1 MNATWGA
8 VSGARTGGKAAE
20 TGRIEWAD
28 RTQKGIPHMHL
39 TRPRRG
45 ALALAGAAAIVF
57 ATPVGAVA
65 APGSPDDALP
75 EALFGA
81 ADPSYDG
88 VWRQSIA
95 LLAQNAA
102 GYTPAPEAVE
112 WLAGQQCADG
122 SFQAYRAEPE
132 ETACADVTLSDS
144 NATAVAV
151 QALAA
156 LGGHDEVVGDAVGW
170 LAGVQNAD
178 GGWSYN
184 PGGASDASSTAV
196 VIGALVAAGTDPAEV
211 TRDGSGPYDALTGLQ
226 LGCTAPAAERGGF
239 AWQPDPESGELFVND
254 AATVDVVLAL
264 QGAGLLVTPD
274 AAGADGTDG
283 ANADDDAE
291 QGQDEEREEDAQ
303 TLPGALECDGDQPVG
318 VVTPQS
324 TGAAGAAYLTARLE
338 AGEQHLVTAFA
349 GAEEQPDFGSTA
361 RTVIALAAAGE
372 QETAEAVLGWLRDHH
387 GDWPDYAA
395 NPAAVGTLV
404 LAAHAVGAA
413 PEGFGGTDLISE
425 LSLLGPAPEGVG
437 PATES
442 ASSSEESGSG
452 SLVWVILI
460 GLVVGIGIGVVL
472 SVRRKAQP
480 RDGAAG
486 PGTGSDTNPGT
497 GTDSGSGS
505 GSGKADE

>member
-1 MNATWGA
+1 
-8 VSGARTGGKAAE
+8 
-20 TGRIEWAD
+20 
-28 RTQKGIPHMHL
+28 MHL

-75 EALFGA
+75 QALFGA
-81 ADPSYDG
+81 ADPQYDG

-112 WLAGQQCADG
+112 WLVGQQCADG

-151 QALAA
+151 QTLAA

-211 TRDGSGPYDALTGLQ
+211 TRDGSDPYDALTGLQ

-239 AWQPDPESGELFVND
+239 AWQPDPDSGELFVND
-254 AATVDVVLAL
+254 AATADVVLAL

-274 AAGADGTDG
+274 AAGPDATDG
-283 ANADDDAE
+283 ANPDDDAERDQQEE
-291 QGQDEEREEDAQ
+291 QGQDEEGEEEPQ
-303 TLPGALECDGDQPVG
+303 TPPGALECDGDQPVG
-318 VVTPQS
+318 DVTPQS

-338 AGEQHLVTAFA
+338 AGEQHLVSAFP

-361 RTVIALAAAGE
+361 RAVIALAAAGE
-372 QETAEAVLGWLRDHH
+372 QESAEAVLGWLRDHH

-442 ASSSEESGSG
+442 ASSSDENGSG

-460 GLVVGIGIGVVL
+460 GLVVGIGIGVFL
-472 SVRRKAQP
+472 SVRRKARP
-480 RDGAAG
+480 RDGEAG
-486 PGTGSDTNPGT
+486 SGSGSGSDN
-497 GTDSGSGS
+497 GSGS